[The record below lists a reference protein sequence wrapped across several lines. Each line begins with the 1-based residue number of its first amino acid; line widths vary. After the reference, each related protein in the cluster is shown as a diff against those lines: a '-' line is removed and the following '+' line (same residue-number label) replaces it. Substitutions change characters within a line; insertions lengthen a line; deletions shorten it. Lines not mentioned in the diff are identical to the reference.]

1 MESRWSHVQ
10 ISSIVTIKCLA
21 QEEQNQ
27 QYQSTEDGYR
37 RNESYVIYQIKQFIS
52 ENNELCSI

>member
-27 QYQSTEDGYR
+27 QYQSAEDGYR
-37 RNESYVIYQIKQFIS
+37 RNESYVIY
-52 ENNELCSI
+52 